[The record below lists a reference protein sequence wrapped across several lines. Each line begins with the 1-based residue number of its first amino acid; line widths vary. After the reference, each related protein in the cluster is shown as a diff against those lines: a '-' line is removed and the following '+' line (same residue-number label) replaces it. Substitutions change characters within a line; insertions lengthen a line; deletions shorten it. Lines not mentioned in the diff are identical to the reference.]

1 MSAATAVLSMA
12 AALPRWFALSPL
24 PAPGVRVPDD
34 FLGVHAA
41 GSPDP
46 SAEAAVLARL
56 AGLSLRR
63 VKVDLDPSRPAPHTL
78 RFLARLHAGGF
89 RVLLRITPAPAEAA
103 VLHRDPAAMKR
114 WRDGLE
120 ALPAL
125 DGWPAVEAVEVGA
138 TVNRR
143 RWSGF
148 SPASFAAAWG
158 AAAGVLRA
166 AGMPLAGPNVS
177 DFEPLHLI
185 SALSSMRAHG
195 GPPDVA
201 TVNLFAERTRTP
213 EAFDARAAGRWMAP
227 LLRLNLVKKAR
238 IFLDIAARGGAS
250 SLWSTHCCWHRFRLE
265 RWSSDPEMLRAAYL
279 SRYLL
284 CAAASGALGRVYWGT
299 LVGCPE
305 GLVDDGAGPQPG
317 LERVAFYDRSPGD
330 PAQWRDLPALGALRF
345 AAGLLPG
352 STLVQWREEAGGRIT
367 CVWNHPV
374 RGAWSASWNA
384 LDARTAAP
392 DTSGTAFDACGL
404 PLASAPS
411 HVEASPVFRLAAAT

>member
-46 SAEAAVLARL
+46 AAEDAVLARL
-56 AGLSLRR
+56 AGLPLRR
-63 VKVDLDPSRPAPHTL
+63 VKVDLDPSRPSPHTL
-78 RFLARLHAGGF
+78 RFLARLNAGGY

-166 AGMPLAGPNVS
+166 AGIPLAGPNVS

-238 IFLDIAARGGAS
+238 IFRDIAARGGAS

-305 GLVDDGAGPQPG
+305 GLVDDGSGPQPG
-317 LERVAFYDRSPGD
+317 LERVAFYDRSQGD
-330 PAQWRDLPALGALRF
+330 PAQWRDLPALGTLRF
-345 AAGLLPG
+345 MGEQLPG
-352 STLVQWREEAGGRIT
+352 SVLLSWLESADGSVYSTWH
-367 CVWNHPV
+367 HPQ
-374 RGAWSASWNA
+374 RGPWYAAWNA
-384 LDARTAAP
+384 RDVESPAP
-392 DTSGTAFDACGL
+392 ATTGPVWDACGL
-404 PLASAPS
+404 EFPNAPKKLGPLPMIWESQ
-411 HVEASPVFRLAAAT
+411 R